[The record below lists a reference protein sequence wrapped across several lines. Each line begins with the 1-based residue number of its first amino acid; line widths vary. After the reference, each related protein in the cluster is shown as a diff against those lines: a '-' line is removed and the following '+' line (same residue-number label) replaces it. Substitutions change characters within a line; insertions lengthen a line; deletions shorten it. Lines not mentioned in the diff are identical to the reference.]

1 MPTLGEHWDLSE
13 LFDSASGELPVQ
25 ALTDLEEAVVAV
37 ESFRPR
43 LSPDIPG
50 SDWCDLLDALE
61 AAASLQRRLGG
72 YAFLRF
78 AENTSD
84 QAALSQQNRVAQ
96 LLATVENRLNF
107 IEHWFKQ
114 LPDEAARRL
123 IDNAGDRRYFLET
136 FRRFKPYTLSEAEEK
151 IITLK
156 DVNGVEALLSL
167 YDIITN
173 AFSYR
178 LTIDGETKTLTQDEL
193 TAHVRD
199 SRPEIRA
206 ATYQEMYRVY
216 MEHRTELAQIYANRV
231 GDWRSEMIDLR
242 GFPEPISATN
252 TMNDLPDQVVDTLLA
267 VCRKN
272 APLYQRYF
280 ALKAKWLGVER
291 LRRYDIY
298 APLTQ
303 SIDRYSLDEA
313 RDLVL
318 ECFSG
323 FSSVLENA
331 ARRVLDSGH
340 LDAWPRQ
347 GKRGGAFCYACVPE
361 LTPWVLTNFSGRAR
375 DVSTLAHELGH
386 AIHAVLASGHSV
398 LSFDVTAPLAE
409 TASVFAEMLLSDKLQ
424 AEETNPALRRDMLV
438 TMIDDWYATVMRQAF
453 FVIFERDAHR
463 LVSQGR
469 TSDELAELYLMNL
482 REQFGDSV
490 DVADEFRWEWLI
502 IQHIYHMPFY
512 CYAYSFGLLLVL
524 ALYQRYR
531 IEGEAFKPRY
541 LKILS
546 YGGSASPM
554 AILDEAGFDI
564 STASFWQGGFDYL
577 ASLIDQVE
585 AMEGSGA

>member
-13 LFDSASGELPVQ
+13 LFDSANGELPVQ
-25 ALTDLEEAVVAV
+25 ALTDLEKAVLAV

-43 LSPDIPG
+43 LSPDITS
-50 SDWCDLLDALE
+50 SDWQGLLGALE
-61 AAASLQRRLGG
+61 VAADLERRLGG

-84 QAALSQQNRVAQ
+84 PTALSQQNRVTQ

-107 IEHWFKQ
+107 LEHWFKE
-114 LPDEAARRL
+114 LSDEAARRL
-123 IDNAGDRRYFLET
+123 IDESGDRRYFLET
-136 FRRFKPYTLSEAEEK
+136 LRRFKPYTLSEAEEK

-178 LTIDGETKTLTQDEL
+178 LTIDGETQTLTQDEL

-199 SRPEIRA
+199 SRPDIRA

-216 MEHRTELAQIYANRV
+216 TEHRTELAQIYASRV
-231 GDWRSEMIDLR
+231 GDWHSEMIDLR
-242 GFPEPISATN
+242 GFPEAISATN

-272 APLYQRYF
+272 ASLYQRYF
-280 ALKAKWLGVER
+280 GLKAKWLGVER

-298 APLTQ
+298 APLAQ
-303 SIDRYSLDEA
+303 SDSRYTLDEA
-313 RDLVL
+313 RGLVL
-318 ECFSG
+318 ECFRG
-323 FSSVLENA
+323 FSPVLENA
-331 ARRVLDSGH
+331 ARQVLDAVH
-340 LDAWPRQ
+340 LDALPRE

-361 LTPWVLTNFSGRAR
+361 LPPWVLTNFSGRAR

-424 AEETNPALRRDMLV
+424 AEESNPDVRRDMLI
-438 TMIDDWYATVMRQAF
+438 TMLDDCYATVMRQAF
-453 FVIFERDAHR
+453 FVMFERDAHR
-463 LVSQGR
+463 LVSEGR
-469 TSDELAELYLMNL
+469 TADELAEQYLMNL

-490 DVADEFRWEWLI
+490 EIADEFRWEWLI

-531 IEGEAFKPRY
+531 LEGEAFKPRY

-554 AILDEAGFDI
+554 AILSEAGFDI
-564 STASFWQGGFDYL
+564 TSASFWQSGFDYL
-577 ASLIDQVE
+577 SSLIDQL
-585 AMEGSGA
+585 EGMDRSG